1 MGALPRRRPEP
12 LELPLS
18 PTLELLPEPLEPDD
32 VDDEPPEEEDDPED
46 DEPDGEAVPADGAPA
61 GAECCAFAAGGAPT
75 AMTPMRLAARR
86 YRFMPS
92 STL

>member
-1 MGALPRRRPEP
+1 MPLKGALPRRGP

-18 PTLELLPEPLEPDD
+18 PTLELLPELLEP
-32 VDDEPPEEEDDPED
+32 DEPPEDEDDPED
-46 DEPDGEAVPADGAPA
+46 DEPDGEAGLVDTPA
-61 GAECCAFAAGGAPT
+61 GAECCAFAAGAAPT
-75 AMTPMRLAARR
+75 AMTPMRPAARR